1 MRNSISRKQGFK
13 LIRILYI
20 CKVLFWIVFD
30 SRCVDSR
37 AQLSSVHNSRGSAE
51 RAGGRALRHTP
62 HRSAGVCRPALQHGQ
77 GGAGGDR
84 HQTASPKYLHRGRLL
99 GT

>member
-1 MRNSISRKQGFK
+1 M
-13 LIRILYI
+13 IRILYI

-30 SRCVDSR
+30 SSCCVDSR

-51 RAGGRALRHTP
+51 RAGGCALRHTP
-62 HRSAGVCRPALQHGQ
+62 HRSAGVRRPALQHGQ